1 MIKNK
6 ILKPLTLSLYG
17 KILIEASAGTGK
29 TYTISILYL
38 RLLLGLRQPGYKSTP
53 LTVEEILVVTFTEAA
68 TLELKN
74 IIRKN
79 IHDLRLACVWQK
91 SENPDLM
98 GILSQIDD
106 LRQATALLLIAELN
120 IETTG
125 AIYTIHS
132 FCQRMLYLNGIR
144 PGGNWEINQFLEN
157 DSLIQESIME
167 FWHRHCSGLPLSIAK
182 ELAKEWA
189 GPEQLLH
196 TLLPLFRQDA
206 PILKPKL
213 LLSSTLTEEYH
224 KILSQIGLIKKQL
237 LVLLSDLHPD
247 QSHCTLFTHC
257 KNNNFSIFFH
267 KIYKWTQQNTYN
279 CSFPKEFF
287 FLRKK
292 VLYENNSDFI
302 PSKHLIFDHIEKF
315 FLNTISL
322 REWIIGKAF
331 EELPSDIKRIKNR
344 RSILTFDDL
353 LYFLD
358 DALHQDNGN
367 YLAKEIRDHYSVALI
382 DEFQDTDYKQY
393 RIFNTVYNN
402 HADKALILIGDPKQ
416 AIYSFRGAD
425 VFTYIQSVNSITK
438 RYNLNI
444 NWRSSSTLVKGI
456 NQLFSQIENP
466 FLLPNIPFI
475 PVQSSDNNYPLRII
489 VNQQKQVPLRFCLQ
503 PGLSVN
509 ISEYQYFM
517 ARYCASDILK
527 WIRASKNNQVQLIE
541 SNQTRNLKASDL
553 VILVRNRNEAVIM
566 QNALSYLK
574 IDSIYLSSENNL
586 EISLETYEILV
597 ILKAVLIPEQSKWL
611 YAALSTRIFNL
622 DIINLKKNIN
632 HNNLL
637 WKEYMN
643 KFNRY
648 KRIWIQYGI
657 LSMFRDI
664 VHSSLFSQTFLFS
677 SNEDKPRINNY
688 FHIIEVLQ
696 EMSSNLDSKYAL
708 VHWLEQQIN
717 KSKNKIIPFSERRS
731 LENDNDLI
739 KIISIH
745 KSKGLQYPVVWI
757 PFMAYFRQENHS
769 IYHDRVTFEK
779 IFDLRNEEESVRLS
793 YEERLAED
801 LRLLYVA
808 LTRSIWHC
816 SIGIAPLIK
825 GTRRKREGGNT
836 DLHHSALGYLL
847 QRGQPQDA
855 QCLRSILN
863 KIQNENIEVIYAE
876 DIDTSYS
883 NTTFGSDQRADQL
896 QHSVII
902 KQNLN
907 TYCHVNNVPT
917 CHHLGRGAELFP
929 YIENEEHV
937 EMADTDNNNIELP
950 IIKSPHTFP
959 RGIKS
964 NIFLHSLLE
973 QLDFTQITHKLTFK
987 KHLDHSGIDISW
999 SPFITKWINDILNF
1013 SLGQEEQFSL
1023 NKIFPQNKQ
1032 ISWKFSL
1039 KIDSIQKLSQLDQLI
1054 HFSAPLSACG
1064 STLYFHQFQGLLTGL
1079 IDLIVKWKDKYY
1091 LIDYKTHWL
1100 GKDQTFYTSDIL
1112 QSIITTNHY
1121 EWCSHLYT
1129 LALHRYLRDRLQHYN
1144 YNKNFGGVYYLFLR
1158 GMSANNS
1165 DPLKKNGIWRH
1176 LPKIELI
1183 TTLDN
1188 FFTNK

>member
-1 MIKNK
+1 MINNK

-29 TYTISILYL
+29 TYNISILYL
-38 RLLLGLRQPGYKSTP
+38 RLLLGLRHPGHKSTP

-79 IHDLRLACVWQK
+79 IHDLRLACVWKK
-91 SENPDLM
+91 SNNPDLM
-98 GILSQIDD
+98 GLLSQIDD
-106 LRQATALLLIAELN
+106 LRQATALLLIAELH

-157 DSLIQESIME
+157 DSLIQESIMD
-167 FWHRHCSGLPLSIAK
+167 FWHRHCSCLPLNIAK
-182 ELAKEWA
+182 ELSKEWS

-196 TLLPLFRQDA
+196 TLLPLFRTD
-206 PILKPKL
+206 PPRLKPKL
-213 LLSSTLTEEYH
+213 LLSATLTEEYH

-237 LVLLSDLHPD
+237 LVVLTDINQD
-247 QSHCTLFTHC
+247 KSHGPLFTYR
-257 KNNNFSIFFH
+257 KNHNFSIFFH
-267 KIYKWTQQNTYN
+267 KIYKWAQQNTYN
-279 CSFPKEFF
+279 CSFPKEISL
-287 FLRKK
+287 LRKK
-292 VLYENNSDFI
+292 FLDKNNIDFI
-302 PSKHLIFDHIEKF
+302 YSKHLISDHIEKF

-322 REWIIGKAF
+322 REWIIGKAI
-331 EELPSDIKRIKNR
+331 EEVPSALKITKN
-344 RSILTFDDL
+344 SQSVLTFDDL

-358 DALHQDNGN
+358 DALHQYNGES
-367 YLAKEIRDHYSVALI
+367 LAKEIRDHYPVALI
-382 DEFQDTDYKQY
+382 DEFQDTDSKQY

-402 HADKALILIGDPKQ
+402 HSDNALILIGDPKQ

-425 VFTYIQSVNSITK
+425 IFTYIQAVNSITQ

-475 PVQSSDNNYPLRII
+475 PVQSADNNYPLRIL
-489 VNQQKQVPLRFCLQ
+489 VNQKNQIALRFCLQ
-503 PGLSVN
+503 PGLAVN

-527 WIRASKNNQVQLIE
+527 WLSASKNKQVQLIE
-541 SNQTRNLKASDL
+541 SNNTRDLKASDL

-574 IDSIYLSSENNL
+574 INSLYLSNEKNL
-586 EISLETYEILV
+586 DISLETYEILV

-622 DIINLKKNIN
+622 DNIHLKKNIN
-632 HNNLL
+632 QNNLL
-637 WKEYMN
+637 WKKYLNE
-643 KFNRY
+643 FNRY

-657 LSMFRDI
+657 LSMFRHL
-664 VHSSLFSQTFLFS
+664 VHSSLISPDFLLS
-677 SNEDKPRINNY
+677 YTEYKPSINNY
-688 FHIIEVLQ
+688 FYIIEVLQ
-696 EMSSNLDSKYAL
+696 EMSSNLDSEYAL

-717 KSKNKIIPFSERRS
+717 KSKNKIIPVATRTSI
-731 LENDNDLI
+731 ENDNDLI
-739 KIISIH
+739 KIVSIH
-745 KSKGLQYPVVWI
+745 KSKGLQYPVVWV

-769 IYHDRVTFEK
+769 IYHDRLTFEK
-779 IFDLRNEEESVRLS
+779 ILDLRNEEESVRLS

-825 GTRRKREGGNT
+825 GTRRKREGGTT

-847 QRGQPQDA
+847 QRGQPKHA

-863 KIQNENIEVIYAE
+863 KIQNENIEVVYAE
-876 DIDTSYS
+876 DIDTTYNS
-883 NTTFGSDQRADQL
+883 TTFGSDQTSDQFPS
-896 QHSVII
+896 SVII
-902 KQNLN
+902 KKNLK
-907 TYCHVNNVPT
+907 TYCPVNNVPPGD
-917 CHHLGRGAELFP
+917 HSLGEELFP
-929 YIENEEHV
+929 YIENEAHV
-937 EMADTDNNNIELP
+937 EVDDTDDNNVELP
-950 IIKSPHTFP
+950 IIQSPHTFP

-973 QLDFTQITHKLTFK
+973 QLDFTKITHKLTFQ
-987 KHLDHSGIDISW
+987 KHLNNHGIDISW
-999 SPFITKWINDILNF
+999 TPFITNWINDILNF
-1013 SLGQEEQFSL
+1013 SLVQEEQLSL
-1023 NKIFPQNKQ
+1023 SKITPKNKK

-1039 KIDSIQKLSQLDQLI
+1039 KIESIRKISQLDQLI
-1054 HFSAPLSACG
+1054 HFSAPLSGCG
-1064 STLYFHQFQGLLTGL
+1064 PKLYFHPFQGMLTGL
-1079 IDLIVKWKDKYY
+1079 IDLIVKWKEKYY
-1091 LIDYKTHWL
+1091 LIDYKTDWL
-1100 GKDQTFYTSDIL
+1100 GKDQSFYTSDIL
-1112 QSIITTNHY
+1112 KSIITTNHY
-1121 EWCSHLYT
+1121 EWRSHLYT
-1129 LALHRYLRDRLQHYN
+1129 LAFHRYLRDRLTHYN

-1158 GMSANNS
+1158 GMSDNNT
-1165 DPLKKNGIWRH
+1165 DHLKMDGIWRH
-1176 LPKIELI
+1176 FPKRELI
-1183 TTLDN
+1183 KTLDN
-1188 FFTNK
+1188 FFSTK

>member
-38 RLLLGLRQPGYKSTP
+38 RLLLGLRQPGHKSTP

-79 IHDLRLACVWQK
+79 IHDLRIACVWKK
-91 SENPDLM
+91 SDNADLM

-125 AIYTIHS
+125 SIYTIHS
-132 FCQRMLYLNGIR
+132 FCQRMLYLNGVR

-157 DSLIQESIME
+157 DSLMQESLME
-167 FWHRHCSGLPLSIAK
+167 FWHRHCSCLPLSIAK
-182 ELAKEWA
+182 ELAKEWS

-196 TLLPLFRQDA
+196 TLLPLFRQDQ

-224 KILSQIGLIKKQL
+224 KILSQIGLIKKQVL
-237 LVLLSDLHPD
+237 LVLSDIH
-247 QSHCTLFTHC
+247 QYKYHCRLFTHR
-257 KNNNFSIFFH
+257 KNHNFSIFFH
-267 KIYKWTQQNTYN
+267 KIYKWAQQNTYN
-279 CSFPKEFF
+279 CSFPKEIFL
-287 FLRKK
+287 LRKK
-292 VLYENNSDFI
+292 ENNIDLMF
-302 PSKHLIFDHIEKF
+302 SKHLILDHIEKF
-315 FLNTISL
+315 LLNPISL

-331 EELPSDIKRIKNR
+331 EELPSDIKRTKNR
-344 RSILTFDDL
+344 RSVLTFDDL

-358 DALHQDNGN
+358 DALHQENGD
-367 YLAKEIRDHYSVALI
+367 YLAKEIRDHYPVALI

-402 HADKALILIGDPKQ
+402 QSDKALILIGDPKQ

-444 NWRSSSTLVKGI
+444 NWRSSSTLVKSI
-456 NQLFSQIENP
+456 NKLFSQIDNP

-475 PVQSSDNNYPLRII
+475 PVQSSENNYSLRII
-489 VNQQKQVPLRFCLQ
+489 VNQQNQVALRFCLQ
-503 PGLSVN
+503 PGLAVN

-527 WIRASKNNQVQLIE
+527 WIRPSKNHQVQLIE
-541 SNQTRNLKASDL
+541 SNKTRDLKTSDL

-566 QNALSYLK
+566 QNALSDLK

-586 EISLETYEILV
+586 DISLETYEILV
-597 ILKAVLIPEQSKWL
+597 ILKAILIPEQSKWL

-622 DIINLKKNIN
+622 DSIYLKKIINQ
-632 HNNLL
+632 NNLL
-637 WKEYMN
+637 LKEYLN

-648 KRIWIQYGI
+648 KRIWIKNGI
-657 LSMFRDI
+657 LSMFREI
-664 VHSSLFSQTFLFS
+664 VHSSLISQEFLFFS
-677 SNEDKPRINNY
+677 TESQPRINNY

-696 EMSSNLDSKYAL
+696 EMSSHLDSEYAL

-717 KSKNKIIPFSERRS
+717 KSQNKIMPFSERRS
-731 LENDNDLI
+731 IENDNDLI
-739 KIISIH
+739 KIVSIH
-745 KSKGLQYPVVWI
+745 KSKGLQYPVVWL
-757 PFMAYFRQENHS
+757 PFMAYFRQESHS
-769 IYHDRVTFEK
+769 IYHDRLTFEK
-779 IFDLRNEEESVRLS
+779 ILDLRNEEESMRLS
-793 YEERLAED
+793 YQERLAED

-847 QRGQPQDA
+847 QRGQPKDA

-863 KIQNENIEVIYAE
+863 KIQNENIGVVYAE
-876 DIDTSYS
+876 DIETTYRS
-883 NTTFGSDQRADQL
+883 TTFDSNQRSEKF
-896 QHSVII
+896 QHSVIR
-902 KQNLN
+902 KENFK
-907 TYCHVNNVPT
+907 TYCHVNNMPT
-917 CHHLGRGAELFP
+917 WHHPSVGEKLFP

-937 EMADTDNNNIELP
+937 EVDDTDSNNVELP

-964 NIFLHSLLE
+964 NIFLH
-973 QLDFTQITHKLTFK
+973 
-987 KHLDHSGIDISW
+987 
-999 SPFITKWINDILNF
+999 
-1013 SLGQEEQFSL
+1013 
-1023 NKIFPQNKQ
+1023 
-1032 ISWKFSL
+1032 
-1039 KIDSIQKLSQLDQLI
+1039 
-1054 HFSAPLSACG
+1054 
-1064 STLYFHQFQGLLTGL
+1064 
-1079 IDLIVKWKDKYY
+1079 
-1091 LIDYKTHWL
+1091 
-1100 GKDQTFYTSDIL
+1100 
-1112 QSIITTNHY
+1112 
-1121 EWCSHLYT
+1121 
-1129 LALHRYLRDRLQHYN
+1129 
-1144 YNKNFGGVYYLFLR
+1144 
-1158 GMSANNS
+1158 
-1165 DPLKKNGIWRH
+1165 
-1176 LPKIELI
+1176 
-1183 TTLDN
+1183 
-1188 FFTNK
+1188 

>member
-1 MIKNK
+1 MINNK
-6 ILKPLTLSLYG
+6 ILNPLTLSLYG
-17 KILIEASAGTGK
+17 TILIEASAGTGK
-29 TYTISILYL
+29 TYNISILYL
-38 RLLLGLRQPGYKSTP
+38 RLLLGLRQPGHKSTP
-53 LTVEEILVVTFTEAA
+53 LTVQEILVVTFTESA

-91 SENPDLM
+91 SDNPDLM
-98 GILSQIDD
+98 GILSQIED
-106 LRQATALLLIAELN
+106 LEQATALLLIAELH

-132 FCQRMLYLNGIR
+132 FCQRMLYLNGVH

-157 DSLIQESIME
+157 DSLIQEAIME
-167 FWHRHCSGLPLSIAK
+167 FWHRHCSCLPLRIAK
-182 ELAKEWA
+182 ELSKEWS
-189 GPEQLLH
+189 GPAQLLH
-196 TLLPLFRQDA
+196 TLLPLFTPDL

-213 LLSSTLTEEYH
+213 ILAPSLTEEYH
-224 KILSQIGLIKKQL
+224 KILSQIGLIKNQL
-237 LVLLSDLHPD
+237 LLLLPD
-247 QSHCTLFTHC
+247 IHQYQSHCPIVMHR
-257 KNNNFSIFFH
+257 KNSNFSILFH
-267 KIYKWTQQNTYN
+267 KIYKWAQQNTYN
-279 CSFPKEFF
+279 CSFPKEIFL
-287 FLRKK
+287 LRKQ
-292 VLYENNSDFI
+292 VLYENNIDLIS
-302 PSKHLIFDHIEKF
+302 SKHLIFDLIEKF
-315 FLNTISL
+315 LLNTISL

-331 EELPSDIKRIKNR
+331 EELPSDITRTKNR
-344 RSILTFDDL
+344 RCVLTFDDL

-358 DALHQDNGN
+358 DALHQENGDS
-367 YLAKEIRDHYSVALI
+367 LAKEIRDHYSVALI

-402 HADKALILIGDPKQ
+402 HSDKALILIGDPKQ

-456 NQLFSQIENP
+456 NQLFSQIDNP

-475 PVQSSDNNYPLRII
+475 PVQSSDNNYPLRIM
-489 VNQQKQVPLRFCLQ
+489 VNQQKQVSLRFCLQ

-541 SNQTRNLKASDL
+541 SNKTRNFKASDL

-586 EISLETYEILV
+586 DISLETYEILV

-622 DIINLKKNIN
+622 DIINLQKIIN
-632 HNNLL
+632 QNNLL
-637 WKEYMN
+637 WKEYLN

-657 LSMFRDI
+657 LSMFRDM
-664 VHSSLFSQTFLFS
+664 VHSSLISQQFLFS
-677 SNEDKPRINNY
+677 STEYKTMLNNY

-696 EMSSNLDSKYAL
+696 EISSNLDSEYAL

-717 KSKNKIIPFSERRS
+717 KSKNKIIPFAGRRS
-731 LENDNDLI
+731 IENDHDLI
-739 KIISIH
+739 KIVSIH
-745 KSKGLQYPVVWI
+745 KSKGLQYPVVWL
-757 PFMAYFRQENHS
+757 PFMAYFRQKNHS
-769 IYHDRVTFEK
+769 IYHDRLTFDK
-779 IFDLRNEEESVRLS
+779 ILDLRNEEESMRLS

-825 GTRRKREGGNT
+825 GTRRKREEGNT

-847 QRGQPQDA
+847 QRGQPKDA
-855 QCLRSILN
+855 QCLRQILN
-863 KIQNENIEVIYAE
+863 NIQNENIEVVYAE
-876 DIDTSYS
+876 NIDTPSS
-883 NTTFGSDQRADQL
+883 TTFGSDQRLSKFQP
-896 QHSVII
+896 SVII
-902 KQNLN
+902 KKNLN
-907 TYCHVNNVPT
+907 TDWHVNNVPS
-917 CHHLGRGAELFP
+917 CHHSLEEELFP
-929 YIENEEHV
+929 HIENEVHIEV
-937 EMADTDNNNIELP
+937 NDTDDNNVELP

-973 QLDFTQITHKLTFK
+973 QLDFTQIPHKLIFQ
-987 KHLDHSGIDISW
+987 KHLDNHGIDIGW
-999 SPFITKWINDILNF
+999 TPFLTKWINDILNF
-1013 SLGQEEQFSL
+1013 SLVQEDQFSL
-1023 NKIFPQNKQ
+1023 SKIIPQNKQ

-1039 KIDSIQKLSQLDQLI
+1039 KIDSLLKLQQLNQLI
-1054 HFSAPLSACG
+1054 QFSDPLSAC
-1064 STLYFHQFQGLLTGL
+1064 SPTLYFQPFHGMLTGL

-1100 GKDQTFYTSDIL
+1100 GKDQSFYTSDIL
-1112 QSIITTNHY
+1112 KSIITANHY
-1121 EWCSHLYT
+1121 EWRSHLYT
-1129 LALHRYLRDRLQHYN
+1129 LALHRYLRDRLPHYN

-1165 DPLKKNGIWRH
+1165 DRLKQNGIWSH
-1176 LPKIELI
+1176 FPKRELI
-1183 TTLDN
+1183 ITLDN
-1188 FFTNK
+1188 FFITK